1 MTTLLKTLNS
11 ILNWQQQNN
20 LESIESLQPGLSIAE
35 IEALIINLPFQ
46 VSREFYELY
55 QWRNGGYLF
64 FPLEIALEEYGK
76 MMELSEDSFYPL
88 WNPYWLPITDD
99 FNSGYP
105 TEDLQGY
112 RVIAG
117 GKEIHD
123 TSLLLNIDF
132 ECPEPGIWYPS
143 ITNLMLATLEEC
155 QIGSSQNDVESHL
168 QYRSMIDNLQASVDQ
183 YEEEGTQHFFLDHTR
198 NLIQQSNAQI
208 QNYESGLSP
217 EVMEVYTQG
226 SIHEKYNPGG
236 NYLSIWH
243 HRKEVAEHS
252 DGSKIETRY
261 DPDTGMI
268 SGIKICSATGK
279 TEELNYYYQG
289 KPVYCT
295 FSSYERPD
303 CYQYSRTETWLGIHD
318 VFESIS
324 VICKDG
330 MGRTKTERRFID
342 GNLIKEV
349 NYPID

>member
-1 MTTLLKTLNS
+1 MTTLLETLNS
-11 ILNWQQQNN
+11 ILNWQQQNE
-20 LESIESLQPGLSIAE
+20 LGSFESWKPGLSVAE
-35 IEALIINLPFQ
+35 IEALTINLPFQ
-46 VSREFYELY
+46 VSKEFYELY
-55 QWRNGGYLF
+55 QWRNGGCLF

-99 FNSGYP
+99 FNGGYP
-105 TEDLQGY
+105 VEDLQGY
-112 RVIAG
+112 RVIVG
-117 GKEIHD
+117 SKEIQD

-132 ECPEPGIWYPS
+132 ESPEPGVWYPS
-143 ITNLMLATLEEC
+143 ITNLMLATLEGY
-155 QIGSSQNDVESHL
+155 QIDSSSNGVEALAKYH
-168 QYRSMIDNLQASVDQ
+168 SMIDNLQTSVEQ
-183 YEEEGTQHFFLDHTR
+183 CEEEGTQHFLLDHTR
-198 NLIQQSNAQI
+198 NMIQQSNTHI

-217 EVMEVYTQG
+217 EVMEVYNQG

-236 NYLSIWH
+236 NYSSIWH
-243 HRKEVAEHS
+243 HRKEVTERS

-268 SGIKICSATGK
+268 SGIEICSTTGK
-279 TEELNYYYQG
+279 TKELTYYYRG
-289 KPVYCT
+289 RSAYRT

-318 VFESIS
+318 VFETIC

-330 MGRTKTERRFID
+330 VGRTKTERRYID